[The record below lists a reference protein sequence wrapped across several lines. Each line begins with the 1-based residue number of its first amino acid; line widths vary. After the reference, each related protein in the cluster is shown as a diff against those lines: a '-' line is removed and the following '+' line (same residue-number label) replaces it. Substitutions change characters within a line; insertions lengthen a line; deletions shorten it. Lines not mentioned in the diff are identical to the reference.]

1 MELFLESFWPMFR
14 AGLTVSVPLMLV
26 SFALGLVLAFII
38 ALMRMSKLPPLKGIA
53 WFIVWVIRGTP
64 LLVQIFV
71 IFFGLPSIGIVL
83 KPIPSAIIALVVSQ
97 GAYNSEVIRA
107 ALTSIPKGQ
116 FEACKALGM
125 SKLQTMTEVIIPQAA
140 LVAVPSLGN
149 SFISLL
155 KDTSLVASITVP
167 EILMTS
173 KSIIAVRFEPMLLY
187 CEAALIYLI
196 FSTMLTWLQGKLE
209 KKLGKP
215 VALNIVEVKTP
226 DTDAQLVAE
235 NIAQQLEKRIS
246 FRRAMKNSMG
256 RAMRMGARGIK
267 VMCSGRLGGAEIA
280 RSECY
285 HDGTIPLQTIRADID
300 YGFAE
305 AATTYGRIGIKVWIY
320 KGEVLSQT
328 LRTTPRTLDTKNFKE
343 RSDRPRRRD
352 GRGGYNRDRKPGYGN
367 RPQGGYNNNRG
378 PRPAAGGSAPKEGGK
393 A

>member
-155 KDTSLVASITVP
+155 KDTSLVASTWEMTITDGGIHKGQFRVQLP
-167 EILMTS
+167 GKEY
-173 KSIIAVRFEPMLLY
+173 IAVRIK
-187 CEAALIYLI
+187 A
-196 FSTMLTWLQGKLE
+196 
-209 KKLGKP
+209 
-215 VALNIVEVKTP
+215 VK
-226 DTDAQLVAE
+226 
-235 NIAQQLEKRIS
+235 
-246 FRRAMKNSMG
+246 
-256 RAMRMGARGIK
+256 
-267 VMCSGRLGGAEIA
+267 
-280 RSECY
+280 
-285 HDGTIPLQTIRADID
+285 
-300 YGFAE
+300 
-305 AATTYGRIGIKVWIY
+305 
-320 KGEVLSQT
+320 
-328 LRTTPRTLDTKNFKE
+328 
-343 RSDRPRRRD
+343 
-352 GRGGYNRDRKPGYGN
+352 
-367 RPQGGYNNNRG
+367 
-378 PRPAAGGSAPKEGGK
+378 
-393 A
+393 

>member
-1 MELFLESFWPMFR
+1 MELFLESYWPMFR

-209 KKLGKP
+209 KKLGKHL
-215 VALNIVEVKTP
+215 V
-226 DTDAQLVAE
+226 DTRV
-235 NIAQQLEKRIS
+235 
-246 FRRAMKNSMG
+246 
-256 RAMRMGARGIK
+256 
-267 VMCSGRLGGAEIA
+267 
-280 RSECY
+280 
-285 HDGTIPLQTIRADID
+285 
-300 YGFAE
+300 
-305 AATTYGRIGIKVWIY
+305 
-320 KGEVLSQT
+320 
-328 LRTTPRTLDTKNFKE
+328 
-343 RSDRPRRRD
+343 
-352 GRGGYNRDRKPGYGN
+352 
-367 RPQGGYNNNRG
+367 
-378 PRPAAGGSAPKEGGK
+378 
-393 A
+393 

>member
-38 ALMRMSKLPPLKGIA
+38 ALMRMSKFPPLKGIA

-125 SKLQTMTEVIIPQAA
+125 NKFQTMTEVIIPQAA

-209 KKLGKP
+209 KKLGKHL
-215 VALNIVEVKTP
+215 V
-226 DTDAQLVAE
+226 DTRV
-235 NIAQQLEKRIS
+235 
-246 FRRAMKNSMG
+246 
-256 RAMRMGARGIK
+256 
-267 VMCSGRLGGAEIA
+267 
-280 RSECY
+280 
-285 HDGTIPLQTIRADID
+285 
-300 YGFAE
+300 
-305 AATTYGRIGIKVWIY
+305 
-320 KGEVLSQT
+320 
-328 LRTTPRTLDTKNFKE
+328 
-343 RSDRPRRRD
+343 
-352 GRGGYNRDRKPGYGN
+352 
-367 RPQGGYNNNRG
+367 
-378 PRPAAGGSAPKEGGK
+378 
-393 A
+393 